1 MTTLNLPKIVRFCID
16 FLVPIP
22 KLTVTAQFKRL
33 SPDSPQIGF
42 EQFVSLIDRLFT
54 EVNRLKIKEMR
65 KKSGDNKEQ
74 IQRLKELTEVE
85 VRE

>member
-1 MTTLNLPKIVRFCID
+1 
-16 FLVPIP
+16 
-22 KLTVTAQFKRL
+22 
-33 SPDSPQIGF
+33 
-42 EQFVSLIDRLFT
+42 VSLIDRLFT